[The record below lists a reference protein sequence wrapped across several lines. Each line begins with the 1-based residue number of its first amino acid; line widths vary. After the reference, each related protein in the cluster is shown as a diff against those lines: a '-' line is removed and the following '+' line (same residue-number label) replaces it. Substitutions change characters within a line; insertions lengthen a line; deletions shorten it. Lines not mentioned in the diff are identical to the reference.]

1 MFGAVISM
9 PSALSLSI
17 VLAVFGLIVPPLTAA
32 PPADKSL
39 AALSAESR
47 AETLMEKVVLLLKT
61 KQYAEALRLLAEAE
75 AISPGDPTTRN
86 AKAAALI
93 QTDRFDEAEGILT
106 DLIAENPQF
115 FQANYNMG
123 EILFLKKDY
132 PAAVAHFQRMQNV
145 HGPLPLIR
153 FKRMLCE
160 ILSNDTVSA
169 EITLRTFRFPAD
181 APAWYFAYAAMA
193 LFHGDRSEA
202 KALMDTA
209 TRIHGK
215 DGTALFVETITDSE
229 LSK

>member
-1 MFGAVISM
+1 M
-9 PSALSLSI
+9 PSAPSI
-17 VLAVFGLIVPPLTAA
+17 CLVLAIFGLVVSPLTAA
-32 PPADKSL
+32 PPSDKSL

-93 QTDRFDEAEGILT
+93 QTDRFDEAQEILN
-106 DLIAENPQF
+106 DLLAENPQF
-115 FQANYNMG
+115 FQADYNTG

-145 HGPLPLIR
+145 HGPLPLVR
-153 FKRMLCE
+153 FKRLLCD
-160 ILSNDTVSA
+160 ILSDDPVSA

-181 APAWYFAYAAMA
+181 APAWYFAHAAMA
-193 LFHGDRSEA
+193 LSQGDRAEA

-215 DGTALFVETITDSE
+215 DSTSVFVETITDSE
-229 LSK
+229 LGK